1 MLNLK
6 IYIVVGLLLAVM
18 ILGYEL
24 DLFQRQAGLRPRS
37 GGRLPDYTLE
47 KVTLTSLNNTGKA
60 RYRIDSPEMAHFV
73 DDGSTELKSPVLLIF
88 RDNAP
93 PVEVQSERAWIA
105 PNSSE
110 ILLIGEVTIVRPEN
124 DVRLAYT
131 IVTRDL
137 HVFPDQET
145 ATTEQSVLA
154 FNDTYQI
161 TGLGGNI
168 NFTTGMLKIHHL
180 ARGVYV
186 P

>member
-1 MLNLK
+1 M
-6 IYIVVGLLLAVM
+6 VVGLLLAVM

-24 DLFQRQAGLRPRS
+24 ELYQRQAGLLPRS
-37 GGRLPDYTLE
+37 EGRFPDYTLE
-47 KVTLTSLNNTGKA
+47 GVTLTSLDNTGKA
-60 RYRIDSPEMAHFV
+60 RYRIDSPKMAHFV
-73 DDGSTELKSPVLLIF
+73 DDGSTELESPVLLIF

-110 ILLIGEVTIVRPEN
+110 VLLIGEVIIVRPKN
-124 DVRLAYT
+124 DVRMAYT

-137 HVFPDQET
+137 HVFPDQEA

-161 TGLGGNI
+161 TGLGGSI
-168 NFTTGMLKIHHL
+168 NFATGALKIRHL

>member
-1 MLNLK
+1 LNLR
-6 IYIVVGLLLAVM
+6 IYIVAALLLIVM

-24 DLFQRQAGLRPRS
+24 GLFQRQAGLRPRS
-37 GGRLPDYTLE
+37 EGRLPDYTLE
-47 KVTLTSLNNTGKA
+47 SVTLTSLNNMGKA

-73 DDGSTELKSPVLLIF
+73 DDGSTELESPVLQIF

-105 PNSSE
+105 SNSSE
-110 ILLIGEVTIVRPEN
+110 ILLIGEVIIVRQEN

-161 TGLGGNI
+161 TGLGGSI
-168 NFTTGMLKIHHL
+168 NFTTGTLKIHHL